1 MHHWK
6 TTVSFFCL
14 LKKKSY
20 ITIIIIKFKSCNT
33 FLLGVG
39 SKTVHNIS
47 GMFCFNLIAG
57 FSIKA
62 VLFEDCILDVKELGG
77 KQI

>member
-6 TTVSFFCL
+6 TTF
-14 LKKKSY
+14 LKFSLY
-20 ITIIIIKFKSCNT
+20 ITIIIIKFQSCNT

-39 SKTVHNIS
+39 SKTVHNVS
-47 GMFCFNLIAG
+47 GMFCFNSIAG

>member
-1 MHHWK
+1 M
-6 TTVSFFCL
+6 
-14 LKKKSY
+14 
-20 ITIIIIKFKSCNT
+20 CNT

-39 SKTVHNIS
+39 SKTVHNVS
-47 GMFCFNLIAG
+47 GMFCLIAG

-77 KQI
+77 KRI

>member
-1 MHHWK
+1 M
-6 TTVSFFCL
+6 
-14 LKKKSY
+14 
-20 ITIIIIKFKSCNT
+20 CNT

-39 SKTVHNIS
+39 SKTVHNVS

-77 KQI
+77 KRI